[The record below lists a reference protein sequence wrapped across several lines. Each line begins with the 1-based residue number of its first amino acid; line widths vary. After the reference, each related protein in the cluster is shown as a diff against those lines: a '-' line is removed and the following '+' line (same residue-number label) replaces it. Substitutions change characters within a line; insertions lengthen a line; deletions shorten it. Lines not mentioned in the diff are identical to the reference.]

1 MRYNTPTPTPP
12 RGWLG
17 RDPQPEKSKS
27 NDLLRL
33 SHKFNNQKNLIAMAD
48 FDFSVAHTISEFFK
62 SRNLKKKSERKWTVS
77 DCHSESGDT
86 FPALKLVNGDTLDN
100 GRSAVNCF
108 ALSRT
113 LQEQGVVLTKEWV
126 SDNKDS
132 IMLIDAEDVNTSDGH
147 DAKFGIIYLDTGGVD
162 EWDEWE

>member
-1 MRYNTPTPTPP
+1 M
-12 RGWLG
+12 
-17 RDPQPEKSKS
+17 S
-27 NDLLRL
+27 N
-33 SHKFNNQKNLIAMAD
+33 
-48 FDFSVAHTISEFFK
+48 FDFSVAQTISEFFTSRKLKTK
-62 SRNLKKKSERKWTVS
+62 SARKWTVS
-77 DCHSESGDT
+77 DCHSEAGDT

>member
-1 MRYNTPTPTPP
+1 
-12 RGWLG
+12 
-17 RDPQPEKSKS
+17 
-27 NDLLRL
+27 
-33 SHKFNNQKNLIAMAD
+33 MAD
-48 FDFSVAHTISEFFK
+48 FDFSVAHTITEFFN
-62 SRNLKKKSERKWTVS
+62 SRNLKNKSERKWTVS

-113 LQEQGVVLTKEWV
+113 LQEQGVVLTKQWV
-126 SDNKDS
+126 NDNKDS
-132 IMLIDAEDVNTSDGH
+132 IMLIDAEDVNTADGH

-162 EWDEWE
+162 DWDEWE